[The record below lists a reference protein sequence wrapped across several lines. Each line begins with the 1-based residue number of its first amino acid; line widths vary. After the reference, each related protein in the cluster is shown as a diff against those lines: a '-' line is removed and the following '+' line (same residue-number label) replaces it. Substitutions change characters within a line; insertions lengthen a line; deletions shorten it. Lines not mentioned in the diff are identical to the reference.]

1 MSVSRRADIPGRPN
15 KTSYADAVEASKIF
29 EIGPMGPMG
38 PEGPSGP
45 RGEQGLQGATG
56 PQGERGQ
63 QGPKGEKGDRGE
75 RGPQGLPGK
84 DGIDGKDGKNAIPTY
99 GQYPGWAFY
108 ENQNYK
114 PTTIGLSKSEDGW
127 SKILVDAKGSSTTNE
142 YLPQGCVAFWNPETQ
157 RFNFKSLKVGT
168 KVDIT
173 YDFEL
178 TTYTN
183 NTELWVRTIF
193 PLSGTTFSQFVA
205 NLKYQYTYDFSVT
218 QTMHIASDKMK
229 TEGAIPEIRTD
240 YDSEVVIKS
249 ITVHVS

>member
-1 MSVSRRADIPGRPN
+1 MVISKSMDFPSRTN
-15 KTSYADAVEASKIF
+15 KTSYADAVEASKAI
-29 EIGPMGPMG
+29 EIIPTGPQGPKGDPGIQG
-38 PEGPSGP
+38 P
-45 RGEQGLQGATG
+45 TG

-75 RGPQGLPGK
+75 PGLQGKSGT
-84 DGIDGKDGKNAIPTY
+84 DGKDAIPAY

-108 ENQNYK
+108 QNQSDK
-114 PTTIGLSKSEDGW
+114 TITIGLGRGEDGW
-127 SKILVDAKGSSTTNE
+127 SKILVDAKGSRTNND
-142 YLPQGCVAFWNPETQ
+142 YLPKGCVALWNPETQ

-183 NTELWVRTIF
+183 NTELWVRTVF
-193 PLSGTTFSQFVA
+193 PLSNISFSQFVA
-205 NLKYQYTYDFSVT
+205 SLKYQYTYDFSVT
-218 QTMHIASDKMK
+218 QTMYISTDKMK

-240 YDSEVVIKS
+240 YDSDVIIKS

>member
-1 MSVSRRADIPGRPN
+1 MSVSRKADIPGRAN
-15 KTSYADAVEASKIF
+15 KTSYADAVEASRST
-29 EIGPMGPMG
+29 EIGPTGPPGPQGEPGIQGPM
-38 PEGPSGP
+38 
-45 RGEQGLQGATG
+45 G

-63 QGPKGEKGDRGE
+63 QGPRGEKGDRGE
-75 RGPQGLPGK
+75 RGQQGLPGK
-84 DGIDGKDGKNAIPTY
+84 DGKDAIPTY

-108 ENQNYK
+108 ENKNQK
-114 PTTIGLSKSEDGW
+114 LIAVGLDRGEDGW
-127 SKILVDAKGSSTTNE
+127 SKILVDAKGAKTTND
-142 YLPQGCVAFWNPETQ
+142 YLPEGCVAFWNPETQ

-183 NTELWVRTIF
+183 NTELWVRTVF
-193 PLSGTTFSQFVA
+193 PLSNINFSQFVA

-218 QTMHIASDKMK
+218 QTMHISTEKMK

-240 YDSEVVIKS
+240 YDSEVIIKS

>member
-1 MSVSRRADIPGRPN
+1 MSVSRKTDIPGRPN
-15 KTSYADAVEASKIF
+15 KTSYADAVEASRSI
-29 EIGPMGPMG
+29 EIGPVGPQGPQGEPGIQGPM
-38 PEGPSGP
+38 
-45 RGEQGLQGATG
+45 G

-63 QGPKGEKGDRGE
+63 QGPRGDKGDRGE
-75 RGPQGLPGK
+75 RGPQGAPGK
-84 DGIDGKDGKNAIPTY
+84 DGKDAIPTY

-108 ENQNYK
+108 ENKNQK
-114 PTTIGLSKSEDGW
+114 PITIGLSRGEDGW
-127 SKILVDAKGSSTTNE
+127 SKILIDAKGSNTTNE

-173 YDFEL
+173 YNFEL

-218 QTMHIASDKMK
+218 QTMHISSDKMK